1 MPATSAKQYGLMQAV
16 AHGTA
21 KKKPKGLSKREAR
34 EFVMKTKPKKRSRFA
49 KTLARKRKS
58 LS

>member
-1 MPATSAKQYGLMQAV
+1 MPATSAAQYGLMQAV

-34 EFVMKTKPKKRSRFA
+34 EFVMKTRPKTRSRFA

>member
-1 MPATSAKQYGLMQAV
+1 
-16 AHGTA
+16 A
-21 KKKPKGLSKREAR
+21 KKKTDGLSKREAR
-34 EFVMKTKPKKRSRFA
+34 EFVMKTSPKKRSRFA